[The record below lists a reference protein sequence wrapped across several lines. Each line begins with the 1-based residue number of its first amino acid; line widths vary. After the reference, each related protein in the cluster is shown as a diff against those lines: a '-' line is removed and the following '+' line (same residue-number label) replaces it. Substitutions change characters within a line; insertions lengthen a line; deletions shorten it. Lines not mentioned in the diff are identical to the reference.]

1 MAGTW
6 DSIRS
11 LIVIL
16 LPILIPKAI
25 GWYRSI
31 RTASKNQAAA
41 VRPAPAGVQLVL
53 VVLGALAAGLLVRS
67 LPFFTPE
74 NLFWRTSSRLQIPTD
89 TLFHRVEAFRPDG
102 ALTERD
108 HALRAKFVSQ
118 ESRLLYLLYGPDII
132 ADCPFCSAS
141 EPNTYLYYALPAII
155 APHMLNLI
163 ALAIVTSTALSGVH
177 GARLRFPATL
187 AAVAIAGFDVYSV
200 GTYNHH
206 ANANA
211 KRLEDIS
218 MYFWNAR
225 ILRLV
230 ALSALDGIVGFV
242 LWLSSTNRAFVIPD
256 APAERVD
263 NATRALAAAKSRLAA
278 LGIVKNT
285 ALRDDDLRGRIL
297 AYWAHEVRLLGEV
310 MEEREVIEG
319 VNNALENRINID
331 SVTRD
336 AEAYTQS
343 LLRPLHH
350 AEE

>member
-1 MAGTW
+1 MAGSW

-11 LIVIL
+11 LVLIF
-16 LPILIPKAI
+16 LPILLPKAI
-25 GWYRSI
+25 GWYRSL
-31 RTASKNQAAA
+31 RASVNSQAAA
-41 VRPAPAGVQLVL
+41 IRPAPARVQLVL
-53 VVLGALAAGLLVRS
+53 VALTVLAAGLLVKS
-67 LPFFTPE
+67 LPFFAPE

-89 TLFHRVEAFRPDG
+89 TLFHRVEALRPGG
-102 ALTERD
+102 ALTDRD

-118 ESRLLYLLYGPDII
+118 ESRLLYLLYGPDVI

-155 APHMLNLI
+155 APHIANLVV
-163 ALAIVTSTALSGVH
+163 LAIVTSTAISSVH

-187 AAVAIAGFDVYSV
+187 GAVAIAGFDIYSV
-200 GTYNHH
+200 STYNHH

-211 KRLEDIS
+211 KRVQELS
-218 MYFWNAR
+218 MFFWNAR

-230 ALSALDGIVGFV
+230 ALSALDATIGFV

-256 APAERVD
+256 PPSERVD
-263 NATRALAAAKSRLAA
+263 NATRALAAAKSRLGA

-285 ALRDDDLRGRIL
+285 ALRDDDLRGRIQ
-297 AYWAHEVRLLGEV
+297 AYWAHEVRLMGEV

-350 AEE
+350 TEE